1 MISEI
6 YPFNSSLL
14 TIIIGNLEINKTGK
28 TIRKGYVPLTG
39 IFRDSVLLNKVI
51 SEEELLIQTN

>member
-6 YPFNSSLL
+6 YPYNSSLL
-14 TIIIGNLEINKTGK
+14 TIAIGNLEINKTRK
-28 TIRKGYVPLTG
+28 NDRKGYVPLTG

-51 SEEELLIQTN
+51 SKRSLIQTN